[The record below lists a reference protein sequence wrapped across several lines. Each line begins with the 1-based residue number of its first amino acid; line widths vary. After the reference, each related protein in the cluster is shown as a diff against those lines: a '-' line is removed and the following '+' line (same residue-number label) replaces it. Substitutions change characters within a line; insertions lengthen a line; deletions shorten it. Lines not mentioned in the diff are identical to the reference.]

1 MYLSGGHGST
11 HNYALLFAIH
21 FHIHGLIA
29 SSPEPGHWVSGL
41 LASMTIAEPGLGL
54 LFRCSFL
61 RAPSHCGRYLQFLVS
76 PHVVHGHEEVSL
88 CSEKRH

>member
-11 HNYALLFAIH
+11 HNHALLFAIH

-41 LASMTIAEPGLGL
+41 LASMTIAEPRPRTSISVFFSPCAITLWA
-54 LFRCSFL
+54 LFTVPRLSSCS
-61 RAPSHCGRYLQFLVS
+61 SWT
-76 PHVVHGHEEVSL
+76 
-88 CSEKRH
+88 